1 MQKTVLIA
9 NSNYPMIKRYNVTGA
24 RQINNIVVSSII
36 FLGAFGFLIVGLSSY
51 FGVNVL
57 PFLSAEGIVF
67 LPQGFVM
74 CLYGSA
80 GILLGLYQLFTIL
93 LKVGDGFNEF
103 DLDSNTVRIFRWG
116 FPGKTRRFCLT
127 FSLDDVVSIGIKVRE
142 GLNPQRNL
150 YLKLSDQREIP
161 LTQIGEPIPIGQL
174 EKDAAE
180 LAAFLSRPV
189 EG

>member
-1 MQKTVLIA
+1 MTQQ
-9 NSNYPMIKRYNVTGA
+9 IKRYTVTGA
-24 RQINNIVVSSII
+24 RQVNNILLSSTIL
-36 FLGAFGFLIVGLSSY
+36 LGGIGFLIVGLSSY
-51 FGVNVL
+51 FGSNLL

-67 LPQGFVM
+67 LPQGIVM

-80 GILLGLYQLFTIL
+80 GLLLGIYQIFTIA
-93 LKVGDGFNEF
+93 LKIGDGFNEF
-103 DLDSNTVRIFRWG
+103 DLNTNTVRIFRWG

-127 FSLDDVVSIGIKVRE
+127 LSLDDVLSIGIRVNE
-142 GLNPQRNL
+142 GLNPRRNL
-150 YLKLSDQREIP
+150 YLKLTDQREIP

>member
-1 MQKTVLIA
+1 MAQT
-9 NSNYPMIKRYNVTGA
+9 IKRYNVTGA
-24 RQINNIVVSSII
+24 RQINNILISSII
-36 FLGAFGFLIVGLSSY
+36 SAGGFGFLLVGLSSY
-51 FGVNVL
+51 FGSNLL
-57 PFLSAEGIVF
+57 PFLSAEGIIF

-93 LKVGDGFNEF
+93 LKIGDGFNEF
-103 DLDSNTVRIFRWG
+103 DLEKNTIRIFRWG

-127 FSLDDVVSIGIKVRE
+127 ISLDDVLSIGIRVSE
-142 GLNPQRNL
+142 GLNPRRNL

-161 LTQIGEPIPIGQL
+161 LTQIGEPIPMGQL
-174 EKDAAE
+174 EKEAAE
-180 LAAFLSRPV
+180 LASFLSCPV